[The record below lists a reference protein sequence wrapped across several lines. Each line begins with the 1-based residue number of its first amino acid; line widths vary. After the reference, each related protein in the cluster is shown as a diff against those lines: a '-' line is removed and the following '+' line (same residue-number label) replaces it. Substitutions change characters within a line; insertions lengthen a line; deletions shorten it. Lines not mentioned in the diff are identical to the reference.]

1 MNDIIWD
8 HSIGIAQG
16 LCPVILAAA
25 ILDAPKSI
33 VVSLVATMLAACLI
47 AAATLICGMKPQPI
61 QPDQMEGGENDE
73 RQQVDQR

>member
-8 HSIGIAQG
+8 WSIGVSQG

-33 VVSLVATMLAACLI
+33 VVALVVTMLSACLVATAAM
-47 AAATLICGMKPQPI
+47 ICGMKPQP
-61 QPDQMEGGENDE
+61 QQEGGESD
-73 RQQVDQR
+73 DQR